1 MTVPSAGRSEPL
13 GVGIVGLG
21 SERGWAAGAHLPA
34 LRAVEGFE
42 VRGLVAST
50 PETARR
56 SAAKHGVPLIFD
68 DVSALAA
75 HPDIDLVVVAV
86 KVPHHRELIVPA
98 LEAGTMVLSE
108 WPLARTLTEAEDLA
122 ELAAKRETRT
132 AVGLQSRSAPA
143 IRYLRDLIAEG
154 YVGEVLST
162 SMIGS
167 GDAWGPT
174 TSGRNVYALD
184 RDNGATML
192 TIPLGHALD
201 ALVTCLSG
209 FASLTA
215 TTATRR
221 TGVVVGDTGETA
233 PQTAEDQIAITG
245 VLQTGAVASVHYR
258 GGTSRATNLLWEI
271 NGTDGDLVV
280 SGDSGHVQFG
290 RITLRGGRGND
301 TTLSELPV
309 PPRYTDGLSVSGPGS
324 AVEHAYRQLRADI
337 DASTVTVPDFA
348 AAVSHHRLLD
358 RVTRAASTGTRQ

>member
-1 MTVPSAGRSEPL
+1 MAQSTGQLKPL

-21 SERGWAAGAHLPA
+21 SERGWAATAHLPA
-34 LRAVEGFE
+34 LRAVESFE

-56 SAAKHGVPLIFD
+56 SAEKHGVPLVFD
-68 DVSALAA
+68 DVRALAA

-86 KVPHHRELIVPA
+86 KVPHHRELIVSA

-122 ELAAKRETRT
+122 DLAAKYGTRT

-143 IRYLRDLIAEG
+143 VRYLRDLIAEG

-167 GDAWGPT
+167 GDGWGPT
-174 TSGRNVYALD
+174 TSGRNIYALD

-215 TTATRR
+215 TTGTRR
-221 TGVVVGDTGETA
+221 TDVVVADTGETTL
-233 PQTAEDQIAITG
+233 QTAEDQIAITG
-245 VLQTGAVASVHYR
+245 VLQNGAVASVHYR
-258 GGTSRATNLLWEI
+258 GGVSRATNLLWEI
-271 NGTDGDLVV
+271 NGTEGDLVV

-290 RITLRGGRGND
+290 RFTLRGGRGD
-301 TTLSELPV
+301 DKTLSELPV
-309 PPRYTDGLSVSGPGS
+309 PPRYTEGLTVSGPGS
-324 AVEHAYRQLRADI
+324 AVEYAYRQLQADLE
-337 DASTVTVPDFA
+337 ANTLTVPDFA
-348 AAVSHHRLLD
+348 TAANHHRLLD
-358 RVTRAASTGTRQ
+358 RVTRAAATGSRQ